1 LPVIC
6 FVFMFSR
13 WEWRGARAL
22 FLPVLKVQE
31 PAVEVGAA
39 AQRDIPKPRNPTGEG
54 MDDGKESKLAI
65 KGEGSGWTGGK
76 RAATFFDDC
85 RAGLFPVRGHGYG
98 RVLGLCG
105 WPHVPRSPRAAEP
118 GGLGRSIGPMR
129 GAGAEEHARGCV
141 RHGRGKRPCPGWVG
155 WVGCLP
161 SIMGFSLW

>member
-1 LPVIC
+1 
-6 FVFMFSR
+6 MFSR

-85 RAGLFPVRGHGYG
+85 RPGLFPVRGHGYG
-98 RVLGLCG
+98 RVLG
-105 WPHVPRSPRAAEP
+105 SSE
-118 GGLGRSIGPMR
+118 S
-129 GAGAEEHARGCV
+129 ARG
-141 RHGRGKRPCPGWVG
+141 RTGWVG
-155 WVGCLP
+155 SENEGDGMIGGSVHWSDAWRGCRGARARLCTARK
-161 SIMGFSLW
+161 G